1 MTIFITLSL
10 AGTETGPFDLYSNIN
25 GFTTPFDT
33 GVSRSALLAGY
44 QTTAP
49 DGTVI
54 VRLDNL
60 NPLCAP
66 STTDIYTCARPN
78 CDFSGEIICD
88 VTTTTTTSSSSTTT
102 TSTLYP
108 GVAPCTWSTY
118 GGNPGEIAVYDFDTN
133 SSTAVLVPND
143 FTTTQGINRP
153 ICSTGDKLWL
163 ASVTT
168 DNTVAY
174 IREWDINTSGPSPT
188 LSYVRQITISVSTL
202 SSGNIWG
209 RTISAIAVTA
219 DNNTLIVGFGDK
231 IDGNNSSMGV
241 YSWDISTAGNI
252 TLNESNR
259 ITKQHVAFVNTYGVL
274 TELTGMFITN
284 NNNVIVS
291 ARYYED
297 ASSINAANYIKE
309 FVGLPPVGGTTVDWL
324 SASSGKPTIN
334 LQTVGVP
341 EFTSVWT
348 NPSKAMPV
356 WGVNGLLQVIQ
367 PETLEVYNISQ
378 TPNYAATLATT
389 VADNTVWIHTSTG
402 CANVEILSQDEIDDC
417 TPTALPVL
425 VASNGSNYIGPIT
438 FTYSGMSVIASSNII
453 GGLLAS
459 PGGGYTT
466 DCGITIPASCQVM
479 HGNTSGATLNAPAF
493 SYTLEFPVPV
503 NNIALR
509 TAILNPL
516 DDFRFTTNAAST
528 TITMVAG
535 CRAAVQNGNELITG
549 FDASSPND
557 GSAEVVVT
565 GSEDFTILT
574 FVGTNRGNGGPWA
587 LGCTVPPL
595 DCRLVYSTESAGSNS
610 CSAPSN
616 AGRCLPG
623 QNSFKKYFAWDV
635 NTNTQQEVLLPPGTA
650 TNSPNFA
657 LSENYIIV
665 DVTSL
670 VTGVKS
676 LARYGYTDVNGIPSN
691 TTFDGQFID
700 YPAGDVRNFGSIMEA
715 VSDTK
720 FLGTWQY
727 GAGLPFPTAVSQ
739 ILEWDLSATTLSY
752 SVKIDVG
759 VNHGYFVAGD
769 LLLTFKTDGTPNKI
783 IAIGFVPPLQP
794 DNSNPGY
801 LLQFDYTT
809 NALDGTVNL
818 PAGVRG
824 SASIGIYDGGIYIAP
839 ADWNTVAPE
848 FAGVWRCDLETLQW
862 TQLDPVDV
870 PVEMGL
876 PSSGPGDFAATP
888 VCRVSDGFTSF
899 DPIPTTTTT
908 TTTIPEGINTIWMWF
923 ETETPA

>member
-1 MTIFITLSL
+1 MTIIITLSF
-10 AGTETGPFDLYSNIN
+10 AGNETGPFDLYSDAT
-25 GFTTPFDT
+25 GFATPFAQN
-33 GVSRSALLAGY
+33 VSKAALLAGY
-44 QTTAP
+44 QVEAP
-49 DGTVI
+49 DGTTVI
-54 VRLDNL
+54 RLDNL
-60 NPLCAP
+60 NSSCG
-66 STTDIYTCARPN
+66 SVDIYSCATPN
-78 CDFSGEIICD
+78 CDFTGSIICD
-88 VTTTTTTSSSSTTT
+88 VTTTTTTTAEPTTT
-102 TSTLYP
+102 TTTVYP

-174 IREWDINTSGPSPT
+174 IREWDINTSGATPT
-188 LSYVRQITISVSTL
+188 LSYVREITVNVGGL
-202 SSGNIWG
+202 SYGNSFG
-209 RTISAIAVTA
+209 RTISTIAVTA
-219 DNNTLIVGFGDK
+219 DNNTLIVGFGAKD
-231 IDGNNSSMGV
+231 DGSSSGTMGV
-241 YSWDISTAGNI
+241 YSWDISTAGDIILSEQNNI
-252 TLNESNR
+252 ST
-259 ITKQHVAFVNTYGVL
+259 QVVGFGNTFGTI

-284 NNNVIVS
+284 NNNVIIS

-297 ASSINAANYIKE
+297 TSTLLVGNYIRE
-309 FVGLPPVGGTTVDWL
+309 YVGLPPAGGGVNDW
-324 SASSGKPTIN
+324 SIGSNKPILN
-334 LQTVGVP
+334 LQSLGVP
-341 EFTSVWT
+341 EFSSSWT
-348 NPSKAMPV
+348 NPSKAMPA

-378 TPNYAATLATT
+378 TPNYAATLETT

-402 CANVEILSQDEIDDC
+402 CANVEILSQDDINDC

-425 VASNGSNYIGPIT
+425 VESTGDDYIGPIT

-453 GGLLAS
+453 GGLLFS
-459 PGGGYTT
+459 PHSGVTT
-466 DCGITIPASCQVM
+466 DCGITIPQGTQVM
-479 HGNTSGATLNAPAF
+479 YGNTSGATLNDPAF

-509 TAILNPL
+509 TAILNPN
-516 DDFRFTTNAAST
+516 DNFRFTTNAAST

-535 CRAAVQNGNELITG
+535 CRATVQNGNELITD
-549 FDASSPND
+549 FDANSPND

-595 DCRLVYSTESAGSNS
+595 DCRLVYSTDSAGNS

-623 QNSFKKYFAWDV
+623 QSSFKKYFAWDV

-700 YPAGDVRNFGSIMEA
+700 YPAGSVQSFGSIMEA
-715 VSDTK
+715 VTDTK
-720 FLGTWQY
+720 FLGTWQQSFSQ
-727 GAGLPFPTAVSQ
+727 PFPTAVSQ
-739 ILEWDLSATTLSY
+739 ILEWELSGTTLSY

-759 VNHGYFVAGD
+759 VNHGYFVNGD
-769 LLLTFKTDGTPNKI
+769 LLLTFKTDGTPHKI
-783 IAIGFVPPLQP
+783 IAMAFVPPLQP

-809 NALDGTVNL
+809 NALDGIVNL

-824 SASIGIYDGGIYIAP
+824 SASISIYDGGIYIGP
-839 ADWNTVAPE
+839 ADSSTVAPE

-862 TQLDPVDV
+862 IQLDPADV

-888 VCRVSDGFTSF
+888 ACRVSDGFTSF
-899 DPIPTTTTT
+899 DPVPTTTTT
-908 TTTIPEGINTIWMWF
+908 TTTAPPGVNTIWTWF
-923 ETETPA
+923 ETETPV